1 MGVKITLESRLADV
15 LSRTHPRLLA
25 DALAALAATPS
36 EEATGLDVERLAKAL
51 HQQFWVDEIVH
62 APDGELA
69 CLDMEERSARE
80 VAAEYARLTASDGGR
95 E

>member
-25 DALAALAATPS
+25 DALAAL
-36 EEATGLDVERLAKAL
+36 
-51 HQQFWVDEIVH
+51 
-62 APDGELA
+62 
-69 CLDMEERSARE
+69 
-80 VAAEYARLTASDGGR
+80 DGGR